1 VELQGRLGELK
12 AKGLG
17 VAAISYDS
25 SAVLA
30 DFTRRRGITFPL
42 LSDPGSKIIK
52 GFGVLNTTVA
62 PTAAYG
68 GVSIYGIPFPG
79 TFILNRKGVVTARR
93 FEDAYQERA
102 TVSTILSSTAGAGG
116 TAAVRRL
123 TDHLEVTTFASD
135 ETIAPGTVF
144 SLVLD
149 IKPLRR
155 MHVYAPG
162 AKGYKVIALRLEQ
175 VPGLK
180 VRPLQ
185 FPASEVYR
193 FVPLNERVPVYQK
206 PFRLVQELN
215 VQLSREG
222 QALLRGDKLTIK
234 GSLDYQACDD
244 KVCFLPVS
252 VPLEWTINVR
262 KLDVERSA
270 VPR

>member
-1 VELQGRLGELK
+1 MK
-12 AKGLG
+12 AKGIG

-25 SAVLA
+25 AAVLA
-30 DFTRRRGITFPL
+30 DFTKRRAITFPL

-52 GFGVLNTTVA
+52 AFGIVNTTVA

-68 GVSIYGIPFPG
+68 GVGIYGIPFPG

-102 TVSTILSSTAGAGG
+102 TVSTILSSTDSAVG

-123 TDHLEVTTFASD
+123 TDHLEITTFAGD

-162 AKGYKVIALRLEQ
+162 AKGYKVIALRLEP

-222 QALLRGDKLTIK
+222 QALLRGADKLTIK
-234 GSLDYQACDD
+234 GALDYQACDD

-252 VPLEWTINVR
+252 LPVEWTVNIR
-262 KLDVERSA
+262 KLDIERST